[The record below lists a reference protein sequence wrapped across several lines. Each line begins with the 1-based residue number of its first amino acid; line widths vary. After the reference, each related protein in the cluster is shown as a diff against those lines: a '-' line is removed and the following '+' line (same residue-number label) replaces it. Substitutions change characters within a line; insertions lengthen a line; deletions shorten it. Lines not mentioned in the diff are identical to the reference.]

1 MDKLEQHRMLV
12 ANAILKDQ
20 MRKNIIKI
28 NGHNIYVEPWEDIS
42 QNWNTIVMFYF
53 YFYNS

>member
-1 MDKLEQHRMLV
+1 MLV

-20 MRKNIIKI
+20 METNIIK

>member
-1 MDKLEQHRMLV
+1 LGAKKDKKKVIIMDKLEQHRMLV

-28 NGHNIYVEPWEDIS
+28 NGHNIYVEP
-42 QNWNTIVMFYF
+42 
-53 YFYNS
+53 